1 MLAKRGLAAE
11 GQMQEGHVEGRVA
24 TSDALPPVIVTV
36 HGTNDQLPHDRGERW
51 WQIGSEFSQKM
62 TAALAERGISDVE
75 IRPLRWSG
83 QNSDFDRL
91 VAARA
96 LAGLLRQLERE
107 QRPHAVL
114 AHSHGGNVTMEA
126 VAQRSRAHR
135 LGGVVS
141 FGTPFFIRRLKTVPA
156 VIAVFQVVLGI
167 VIAPIMVGY
176 LAYAVSS
183 GTSKILEAAVVF
195 GGLLAIA
202 IWSAWKGLHV
212 LAWRWLARW
221 RCTRTLRPNQWLVV
235 HSPRDEAM
243 RLLETAAA
251 ISPQY
256 VTVGAAMRSLTSFA
270 RLAAVAGTI
279 AIFAWTASYFLEPI
293 VTKVRAGNFG
303 FATAVDFTFLLLIP
317 VVYGALFGILWL
329 LARLGGAWLWART
342 LTAAIQ
348 GGVVGAAYGGDASYV
363 LKGVTS
369 LPPHVPSP
377 RDVRLDAVNLGGVD
391 DAAIFVA
398 AQRLYGAVVAK
409 DELEGGLADPDTMW
423 KHLSDA
429 LYHNAYMR
437 DDDVIAGVADHLAD
451 EWLSSPS
458 K

>member
-1 MLAKRGLAAE
+1 
-11 GQMQEGHVEGRVA
+11 MQEGDVEGRIA
-24 TSDALPPVIVTV
+24 SGDALRPVIVTV
-36 HGTNDQLPHDRGERW
+36 HGTNDQLPHDSGERW

-62 TAALAERGISDVE
+62 TSALADRGINDVE

-96 LAGLLRQLERE
+96 LARLLQRLEHE

-114 AHSHGGNVTMEA
+114 AHSHGGNVAMEA
-126 VAQRSRAHR
+126 LAQRSSARQ

-156 VIAVFQVVLGI
+156 LIALFKVVLGI

-176 LAYAVSS
+176 LAYAFASE
-183 GTSKILEAAVVF
+183 TSKIIEAVVVF
-195 GGLLAIA
+195 GGLLAVA
-202 IWSAWKGLHV
+202 VWSAWQGWRV
-212 LAWRWLARW
+212 LAFRQLAR
-221 RCTRTLRPNQWLVV
+221 RRFARALKPDQWLVV

-256 VTVGAAMRSLTSFA
+256 VTVEAAMRSLTSFA

-279 AIFAWTASYFLEPI
+279 AIFVWTAGYFLEPI
-293 VTKVRAGNFG
+293 VTKVRSGNYG

-317 VVYGALFGILWL
+317 VVYGALFGVLWL
-329 LARLGGAWLWART
+329 LARLGGAWLWSRT

-348 GGVVGAAYGGDASYV
+348 GGVVGAAYGGDAAYV
-363 LKGVTS
+363 LRGVTH
-369 LPPHVPSP
+369 LPPQVPSP

-398 AQRLYGAVVAK
+398 AQRLYGAVVAR

-437 DDDVIAGVADHLAD
+437 DGDVIAGVADHLAD
-451 EWLSSPS
+451 EWQRPAT

>member
-1 MLAKRGLAAE
+1 MQGE
-11 GQMQEGHVEGRVA
+11 GVQGRVA
-24 TSDALPPVIVTV
+24 ANTARPVIVTV
-36 HGTNDQLPHDRGERW
+36 HGTNDQLPSDSGERW

-62 TAALAERGISDVE
+62 TAALAGRGIRDVE

-83 QNSDFDRL
+83 QNSDYDRL
-91 VAARA
+91 DAARA
-96 LAGLLRQLERE
+96 LARFLQRLEHE
-107 QRPHAVL
+107 HRPHAVL
-114 AHSHGGNVTMEA
+114 AHSHGGNVTLEA
-126 VAQRSRAHR
+126 LAQRPRAYH

-156 VIAVFQVVLGI
+156 LIALFKVVLGI
-167 VIAPIMVGY
+167 VITPIMIGY
-176 LAYAVSS
+176 LAFAISS
-183 GTSKILEAAVVF
+183 GTSKIVEAVLVF
-195 GGLLAIA
+195 GGLFAVA
-202 IWSAWKGLHV
+202 VWSAWQGVCV
-212 LAWRWLARW
+212 LAFRRLARW
-221 RCTRTLRPNQWLVV
+221 RCARTLRPDQWLVV

-256 VTVGAAMRSLTSFA
+256 VTVEAAMRSLTSFA

-279 AIFAWTASYFLEPI
+279 AIFAWTAGYFLEPI
-293 VTKVRAGNFG
+293 MTKVRSGSYG

-317 VVYGALFGILWL
+317 LVYAALFGILWL
-329 LARLGGAWLWART
+329 LARLGGAWLWSRT

-363 LKGVTS
+363 LSGVTS

-377 RDVRLDAVNLGGVD
+377 RNVRLDAVNLGGVD

-398 AQRLYGAVVAK
+398 AQRLYDAVVAR

-451 EWLSSPS
+451 EWLGPAS